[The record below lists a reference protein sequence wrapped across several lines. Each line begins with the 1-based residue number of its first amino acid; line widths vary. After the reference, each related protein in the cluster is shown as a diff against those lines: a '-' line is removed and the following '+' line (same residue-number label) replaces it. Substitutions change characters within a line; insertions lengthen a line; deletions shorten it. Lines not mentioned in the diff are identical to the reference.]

1 MLTESHAQVVRLL
14 AKAPRCNQWY
24 PGTYKM
30 FSPAYF
36 GSVCAELSPQ
46 LAPFVLDEFS
56 MEGKGLPAVLF
67 GAAASSRT
75 SLAGGWGGGASAP
88 WRVRTSRGDVACVV
102 GEQDASARLPASS
115 FPPVICGAI
124 LSMGL
129 TWIIGN

>member
-1 MLTESHAQVVRLL
+1 
-14 AKAPRCNQWY
+14 
-24 PGTYKM
+24 M

-67 GAAASSRT
+67 GSAASSRT
-75 SLAGGWGGGASAP
+75 SLAGGWGLCALAGTYQQRRR
-88 WRVRTSRGDVACVV
+88 RVRRR
-102 GEQDASARLPASS
+102 EQDASKRLPASS